1 MRRLIQTTAFCFA
14 LATPVSAEIIYEGR
28 DAQKLHCAAMLG
40 VVAGALHHMNAMP
53 DRLYNESVLLAA
65 MILEQLPGTEA
76 EKNRRFVS
84 AGIRLSTPA
93 VPSSLSL
100 NSKKSHR
107 GARESFGARELRLPQ

>member
-40 VVAGALHHMNAMP
+40 VVAGALHHTNAMP
-53 DRLYNESVLLAA
+53 ERLYNESVLLAA

-76 EKNRRFVS
+76 EKKQAFRQRGHKIIDTRSPEQLVAEFKEISPWCTREFRR
-84 AGIRLSTPA
+84 
-93 VPSSLSL
+93 
-100 NSKKSHR
+100 
-107 GARESFGARELRLPQ
+107 